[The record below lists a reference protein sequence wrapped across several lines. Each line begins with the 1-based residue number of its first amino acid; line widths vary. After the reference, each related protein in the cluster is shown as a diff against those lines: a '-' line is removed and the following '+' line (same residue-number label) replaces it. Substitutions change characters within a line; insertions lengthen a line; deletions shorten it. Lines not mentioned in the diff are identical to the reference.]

1 MKIANL
7 MILALIAITG
17 GTIADAQAAPL
28 PANSPLLLWQPANR
42 IVGVWEF
49 QVQTFNCTSGVPGPA
64 FRARSV
70 FNAGGTLED
79 TNNRPQSTRGPAFG
93 VWTYDLRSREH
104 VTSSRLFRYNPD
116 GSSSGVNLVERTLKL
131 SRDGNSATS
140 QIKVSILGPNE
151 ELLATDCAT
160 QDGVRSL

>member
-1 MKIANL
+1 MKTANL
-7 MILALIAITG
+7 LIAALISLGVGAV
-17 GTIADAQAAPL
+17 ADAQAAPL
-28 PANSPLLLWQPANR
+28 PANSPLLFWQPANR

-49 QVQTFNCTSGVPGPA
+49 QVQTFNCTTGVPGVA

-70 FNAGGTLED
+70 FNVGGTLED

-93 VWTYDLRSREH
+93 VWTYDPRSREH
-104 VTSSRLFRYNPD
+104 VTSSRLFRYNAD

-131 SRDGNSATS
+131 SRDGDSATS